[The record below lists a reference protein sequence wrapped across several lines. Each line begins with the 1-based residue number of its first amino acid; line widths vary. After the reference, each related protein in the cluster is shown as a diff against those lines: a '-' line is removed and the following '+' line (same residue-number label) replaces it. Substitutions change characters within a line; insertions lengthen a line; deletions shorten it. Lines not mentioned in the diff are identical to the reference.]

1 MHAQPHPRTH
11 ACLVSVGPQ
20 SQLDEPMLGMSCKA
34 SKQVV
39 HACSLPPSPPLH
51 RRRPPS
57 CQACSSCW
65 PKPCRLR
72 MSRPSAVAGIAHH
85 PAGRLRATGATFRHP
100 GVCVHVRI
108 ARHPAG
114 RVRALGATFRHP
126 GVCVHVGTARHH
138 PAGRVRALG
147 ATFRHPGVCVHVRIA
162 RHPAGRVRALGATNR
177 HPGVCVHVGT
187 VRHHPAGRVRARG
200 ATFRHPGVCVHVS
213 TARHHPAGRVRAL
226 GATNRHPGMCVH
238 VGTAR
243 HHPAGRV
250 RAKEKGPTPWRRVP
264 ARLLSHFTG
273 TFFALLGVRAH
284 NKSARQVQALLR
296 ATCAARAGTQP
307 VLSVFTEHRLSC
319 LCARGK
325 GWGLCEQEVQL
336 VMARPATSLG
346 LCSRAG

>member
-85 PAGRLRATGATFRHP
+85 PAGRLRAT
-100 GVCVHVRI
+100 
-108 ARHPAG
+108 
-114 RVRALGATFRHP
+114 
-126 GVCVHVGTARHH
+126 
-138 PAGRVRALG
+138 G